1 MSSSSQYIFKTDRIN
16 LIIALHVVSQI
27 QKLVFVDNTHSM
39 QTHAKTSV
47 FKLKALN
54 VIVIFQYSPMSRKL

>member
-39 QTHAKTSV
+39 QTRAKTSV